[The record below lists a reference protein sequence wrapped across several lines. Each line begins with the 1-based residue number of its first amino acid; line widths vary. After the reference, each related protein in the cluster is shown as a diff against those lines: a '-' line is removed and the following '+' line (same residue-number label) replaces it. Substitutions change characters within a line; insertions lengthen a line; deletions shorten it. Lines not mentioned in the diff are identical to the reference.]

1 MIPLKIFM
9 FPSARTHLLSC
20 VGTVFGI
27 VCAAMYPGM
36 LEI

>member
-1 MIPLKIFM
+1 MITVKILM
-9 FPSARTHLLSC
+9 FPSVRAHLLSC